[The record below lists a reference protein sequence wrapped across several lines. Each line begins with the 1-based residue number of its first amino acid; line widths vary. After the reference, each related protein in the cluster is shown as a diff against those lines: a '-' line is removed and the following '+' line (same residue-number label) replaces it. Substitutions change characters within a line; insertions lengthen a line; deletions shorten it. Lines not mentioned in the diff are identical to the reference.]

1 MIGMLNFFRG
11 FPLNS
16 IRSLLEPEI
25 ADKCLPKIVQMR
37 LTFCCNM
44 WRARCSDID
53 GRGAQAKM
61 TNLTKEKREFNT
73 LLSAPTSVTGISI
86 HKQTTK
92 KDILRGSATEM
103 RQWLSIARREYELF
117 KTRNSKITR
126 FLSNATDF
134 DKAQTDL
141 DQKIRHIRR
150 LSMTETSRAHPSP
163 SEPLA

>member
-1 MIGMLNFFRG
+1 
-11 FPLNS
+11 
-16 IRSLLEPEI
+16 
-25 ADKCLPKIVQMR
+25 
-37 LTFCCNM
+37 
-44 WRARCSDID
+44 
-53 GRGAQAKM
+53 M

-126 FLSNATDF
+126 FLSNANDF

-150 LSMTETSRAHPSP
+150 LPSLLLHDRQRKFVSTTTSSRIHKKPSHNFSCTTTIKDLFP
-163 SEPLA
+163 HLYFQHFQKNNLCTYLSPFLA